1 MKINKIFS
9 AVMAMLVSFMMLALP
24 VNADEEITDDGNP
37 VFAFS
42 RAQTYTVEAGKKN
55 EISIQIKN
63 ISPNDSKSTLITA
76 VDEGGKLGI
85 TGNNISSLAIH
96 SEMYTSFPVVLDVP
110 ATTLSGKYPLK
121 LEFTAVNK
129 HGVISEHELIA
140 DIIVKSNV
148 VRNALSVSEYNI
160 SNGNVRE
167 GNIFDVNVTVK
178 NGSGVA
184 IDNARVE
191 LKNLDGQKF
200 AMNKGVSY
208 VISDFK
214 KDEEKTFKFTV
225 IACSGITSVR
235 ESIAVECSYYLDDA
249 DEDTLQKSE
258 GVVTVSCSPKKT
270 SGSEENVFAPNII
283 IKNYDFGADY
293 VTGGKT
299 FPLNVVITN
308 TSNISAIKN
317 LKVTVNG
324 ASGSGDK
331 GIAFSPSNSSNSF
344 FFEYLAQ
351 GADAEIN
358 LDMLTRADATPDS
371 YPIEITFDYE
381 YTTADGVEKANPVT
395 ETITIPV
402 QQEDRF
408 EVNSIDFMP
417 ECMVGEEVPI
427 SCTFVNKGKSSVYN
441 VEVELIGDNIMT
453 SQQKLYIGNVESGKE
468 EYYDASFS
476 AMEPGDFRGTVIVRY
491 EDANGNLKEIE
502 QEFEGYAMEMFFDE
516 PVYDDGYI
524 EDMPE
529 EQGGF
534 PLWAKILLIVGGIAI
549 GIAVV
554 IVVVVIIVKKKK
566 ANDALLLEDDED
578 Y

>member
-1 MKINKIFS
+1 MKISKIFS
-9 AVMAMLVSFMMLALP
+9 VMMAGIMSVVMLALP
-24 VNADEEITDDGNP
+24 VNADEGYDDGNP
-37 VFAFS
+37 VFALDKT
-42 RAQTYTVEAGKKN
+42 QTYTVEAGKKN
-55 EISIQIKN
+55 DVVFFIKN
-63 ISPNDSKSTLITA
+63 ISDNDSKSTLITA
-76 VDEGGKLGI
+76 IDEGGKLGI
-85 TGNNISSLAIH
+85 TGDNISSLAIE
-96 SEMYTSFPVVLDVP
+96 SERYTRFKVILDVP
-110 ATTLSGKYPLK
+110 AGTLSGKYPLK
-121 LEFTAVNK
+121 IHFTAVNSD
-129 HGVISEHELIA
+129 GVISEQELTA

-160 SNGNVRE
+160 SNTNVKE
-167 GNIFDVNVTVK
+167 GNIFDVDVTVK
-178 NGSGVA
+178 NGSGVD
-184 IDNARVE
+184 IKNARVE
-191 LKNLDGQKF
+191 LTSLDGQKF
-200 AMNKGVSY
+200 AMNKGVPY

-214 KDEEKTFKFTV
+214 KDEEKTFKFTL

-235 ESIAVECSYYLDDA
+235 ESIAVECSYYLDEA
-249 DEDTLQKSE
+249 DEESLQKSE
-258 GVVTVSCSPKKT
+258 GVVTVACLPKKS
-270 SGSEENVFAPNII
+270 SGEDDRIFAPNII
-283 IKNYDFGADY
+283 IKSYDFGADY

-299 FPLNVVITN
+299 FPLSVVITN
-308 TSNISAIKN
+308 TSGVSAIKN

-331 GIAFSPSNSSNSF
+331 GIAFSPANSSNSF
-344 FFEYLAQ
+344 FFSYLAQ

-358 LDMLTRADATPDS
+358 LDMLTRADAMPDS

-381 YTTADGVEKANPVT
+381 YTTSDGTEKANPVT

-408 EVNSIDFMP
+408 EVNSIDLPP
-417 ECMVGEEVPI
+417 ECMVGEEVPV

-441 VEVELIGDNIMT
+441 VEVELIGDTIMT
-453 SQQKLYIGNVESGKE
+453 NQQKLYIGNVDSGKE
-468 EYYDASFS
+468 EYYDATFS
-476 AMEPGDFRGTVIVRY
+476 VMEPGDFRGTVIVRY

-502 QEFEGYAMEMFFDE
+502 QDFEGYAMEMIFDE

-534 PLWAKILLIVGGIAI
+534 PLWAKILLIAGGIIGGIAI
-549 GIAVV
+549 A
-554 IVVVVIIVKKKK
+554 VVVVIIIVKKKK